1 MKKKIKG
8 KKKTERRKKGMFMCM
23 MFVLSELVCQYYDYK
38 NDLTL
43 YQYYAYPFH
52 IASIDDFCIIQL
64 L

>member
-1 MKKKIKG
+1 MVMKKKIKG

-43 YQYYAYPFH
+43 CQYYA
-52 IASIDDFCIIQL
+52 
-64 L
+64 